1 MGTQR
6 IVRALGLLAALILA
20 IPAPGLA
27 HPLGNFSISQYSGIQ
42 IEPDAV
48 AVRYFVD
55 MAEIPTFQ
63 ELHARDMP
71 ADPADARVSR
81 YLRETADALRAGLV
95 LEVDGRPL
103 ALAVRSAEVIFR
115 SGAADLPTMKMAFLI
130 EAPLGKSHGAVEDLR
145 YRDEN
150 FAGRAGWKEIV
161 AVGRAG
167 STLVESTVP
176 ERDRSRELSD
186 YPTDLLD
193 APPQAREARVRF
205 SRVSSP
211 VAPTPITT
219 ASSAPSSTAM
229 ITAPWTPPPPE
240 LPPPSRTPRDETA
253 ANPPIVAKANVQA
266 VSRG

>member
-20 IPAPGLA
+20 IPAPAQA

-42 IEPDAV
+42 IEPDAI

-63 ELHARDMP
+63 ELQARDMP
-71 ADPADARVSR
+71 ADPADGRVSR
-81 YLRETADALRAGLV
+81 YLRETADALKAGLV
-95 LEVDGRPL
+95 LEIDGRRL
-103 ALAVRSAEVIFR
+103 ALTRPAAEVIFPP
-115 SGAADLPTMKMAFLI
+115 GAADLPTMKMAILMK
-130 EAPLGKSHGAVEDLR
+130 APLANSQGAVEDLR

-150 FAGRAGWKEIV
+150 FAARAGWKEIV

-167 STLVESTVP
+167 STLVDSTVP
-176 ERDRSRELSD
+176 ARDRSRELSD

-211 VAPTPITT
+211 VVAAPITT
-219 ASSAPSSTAM
+219 APSAPAP
-229 ITAPWTPPPPE
+229 TAPTPVPRITTRPSAMPQTEAETPP
-240 LPPPSRTPRDETA
+240 A
-253 ANPPIVAKANVQA
+253 
-266 VSRG
+266 

>member
-20 IPAPGLA
+20 IPAPGQA

-42 IEPDAV
+42 ISPDAI

-63 ELHARDMP
+63 ELQARDLP
-71 ADPADARVSR
+71 ADPADARVTR
-81 YLRETADALRAGLV
+81 YLRETVNALTAGLA
-95 LEVDGRPL
+95 LEVDGRRLPL
-103 ALAVRSAEVIFR
+103 VVRSAEVIFPP
-115 SGAADLPTMKMAFLI
+115 GAADLPTMKMAVLM
-130 EAPLGKSHGAVEDLR
+130 EAPLATSHGGVEDLR

-150 FAGRAGWKEIV
+150 FAARAGWKEII

-167 STLVESTVP
+167 VTVVASTAP

-193 APPQAREARVRF
+193 APPQARDARVRF
-205 SRVSSP
+205 ARVSSP
-211 VAPTPITT
+211 VVAAPHTT
-219 ASSAPSSTAM
+219 APPAPSSKPGPPIA
-229 ITAPWTPPPPE
+229 TPPVEAPQTEAPPA
-240 LPPPSRTPRDETA
+240 PPTA
-253 ANPPIVAKANVQA
+253 VKANVQA
-266 VSRG
+266 ASRGA